1 MTHKTGQGKSGVS
14 PSEFMRNLRPELYSD
29 STERRQLYELDGATL
44 EYHLDTITSRNQTH
58 AFETFCR
65 KLCERTVCPN
75 LRPATGP
82 EGGGDSKADSE
93 TLPLADELAD
103 LLFFGEA
110 NAGRERWAFA
120 FSAKKRWTDKARA
133 DVASAIGT
141 GRDYQKVFFVTS
153 QFARSKDRARLEDEL
168 TREHGAQVTI
178 LDRSW
183 IVEQVIDHDHRD
195 LAVNYLNVGTEVRDG
210 GRLGPS
216 DYSRA
221 QQLEDLERSLVD
233 PEAFQGMALQRVS
246 EALVA
251 AKLSRS
257 LERPRIQTDGR
268 FARAIRLALSEGS
281 TYQQLEAQYES
292 LWTAFWWFDD
302 LALVNREYANFE
314 ARVLPS
320 DHAKFLEMLCN
331 LLQLLFNATLHKQL
345 AADDTDVV
353 ARASR
358 LRSRLAAIAEDKTRP
373 NNALEATTSAL
384 LIDLNSAVLAGNSE
398 GLSSLWPQFSAVL
411 DKAEGLGEFDATR
424 AINLIK
430 LFGQIAGSD
439 PAYSKLYD
447 QLVDFVSKRKS
458 EAEGALLLLDRAR
471 QLDFDRN
478 FEMIRLL
485 GRAVCQLTK
494 REHSD
499 SLAEATQLLALAY
512 RSAGLLWA
520 ARAICLFAVAT
531 MFIDAEE
538 GSDLP
543 ASVIPTV
550 MMLAWISVELH
561 DIPESLQAVRLA
573 RGCANGLPLTEDSQA
588 HFAKRLE
595 EFDLVFSYLTVNM
608 PEGTLQRLESLPNVL
623 LGLGLPNSRT
633 WLLYALGHEPAMRAE
648 GSIPEEESPDAVLQL
663 ACRLAAQMPPDQ
675 RLRPFLLNGRAPG
688 ECVTLVSGVR
698 IAIKHCGSVP
708 SMLAAESI
716 ASALEV
722 VFATLPERDVFA
734 HVQSFEL
741 DVLETSGISEPGFSL
756 AEDQLSATVSWPDAF
771 EPATLAQ
778 DGSLQRVL
786 IEIATR
792 VVAATCSMR
801 STHDTVKALFE
812 TDAVAQRV
820 SSITIAGNSRN
831 RVFGEKVAS
840 LDKWTAS
847 APKTYPLQAV
857 RPRIVPLSDAERR
870 PRTRAGTATPHEE
883 EQQPPRPTD
892 HRLLSTL
899 SVIDIALWNQARWRG
914 VAFFDFG
921 PGRPPAMGLM
931 FDIEGAAR
939 AIFERWRGRFGE
951 RDSKDSIF
959 VGIVR
964 GISNTHPT
972 HYRVL
977 ITSALPDP
985 DESGPDSRRLTTVA
999 SRIQTMEP
1007 ETSENLDRFLSAYQR
1022 TGVYWLAPVVLQQGG
1037 KPDLLADLAIFKQ
1050 AVSIK
1055 AADEIGRHDIEIMAL
1070 HAAHEEEDADGK
1082 QGVSN

>member
-1 MTHKTGQGKSGVS
+1 MTNKPGQGKSGVS
-14 PSEFMRNLRPELYSD
+14 PSTFMRNLRPELYSD
-29 STERRQLYELDGATL
+29 STERPRYELDRGTL
-44 EYHLDTITSRNQTH
+44 EYYLDTITSRNQTH

-133 DVASAIGT
+133 DVAAAIGT
-141 GRDYQKVFFVTS
+141 GRGYQKVFFVTS
-153 QFARSKDRARLEDEL
+153 QFTRSKDRARVEDEL

-183 IVEQVIDHDHRD
+183 IVDQIIDHDHRD
-195 LAVNYLNVGTEVRDG
+195 LAVNYLSVGTELRG
-210 GRLGPS
+210 RGRLGPS

-221 QQLEDLERSLVD
+221 QQLEDLERSLAD
-233 PEAFQGMALQRVS
+233 PEAFKGMGLQRVS

-257 LERPRIQTDGR
+257 LERPRIETDGR
-268 FARAIRLALSEGS
+268 FARAIRLARSEGS
-281 TYQQLEAQYES
+281 QYQQLEAQYES

-302 LALVNREYANFE
+302 IALVNREYTDFE
-314 ARVLPS
+314 GRVLAS

-345 AADDTDVV
+345 ASAGTDVA

-358 LRSRLAAIAEDKTRP
+358 LRSRLATIAEDKTRP
-373 NNALEATTSAL
+373 NNALEATTSVL
-384 LIDLNSAVLAGNSE
+384 LIDVNSAVLAGDSE

-411 DKAEGLGEFDATR
+411 DRAEGLGEFDATR
-424 AINLIK
+424 AANLIK
-430 LFGQIAGSD
+430 LFGQIAGAD

-447 QLVDFVSKRKS
+447 QLVDFVSQRKS

-485 GRAVCQLTK
+485 GRAVCHLTK

-499 SLAEATQLLALAY
+499 SLAEATQMLALAY

-538 GSDLP
+538 GSELP
-543 ASVIPTV
+543 ASVVPTV

-573 RGCANGLPLTEDSQA
+573 RGCANGLPLTEESRA

-595 EFDLVFSYLTVNM
+595 EFDLVLSYLTVNM
-608 PEGTLQRLESLPNVL
+608 PEEALRRLEPMPDVL
-623 LGLGLPNSRT
+623 LDLDLPHSRT

-648 GSIPEEESPDAVLQL
+648 GSIPEEESPEAVLQL
-663 ACRLAAQMPPDQ
+663 ASRLAAQMPPDQ
-675 RLRPFLLNGRAPG
+675 RLRPFLLNEKAPG

-698 IAIKHCGSVP
+698 IAIKHCGSVA

-716 ASALEV
+716 AAALDV

-734 HVQSFEL
+734 HVESFEL
-741 DVLETSGISEPGFSL
+741 EILEVSGIPEPGFRL
-756 AEDQLSATVSWPDAF
+756 AGDQLSATVSWPDAC

-778 DGSLQRVL
+778 DGSLQRTL
-786 IEIATR
+786 IEIAAGV
-792 VVAATCSMR
+792 VVATCFMPR
-801 STHDTVKALFE
+801 TRDTLKALFE
-812 TDAVAQRV
+812 TDAAAQRV

-831 RVFGEKVAS
+831 RVFGNKVAS
-840 LDKWTAS
+840 LDTWTAL
-847 APKTYPLQAV
+847 APRAYELQAL
-857 RPRIVPLSDAERR
+857 RPRIVPLSEAERR
-870 PRTRAGTATPHEE
+870 PRARSRTSIPPE

-899 SVIDIALWNQARWRG
+899 SVIDTALWNQARWRG

-921 PGRPPAMGLM
+921 PGLPPAMGLM
-931 FDIEGAAR
+931 FDNGGAAR
-939 AIFERWRGRFGE
+939 SIFERWRGRFGQ
-951 RDSKDSIF
+951 RDSKDGIF

-964 GISNTHPT
+964 GISKSHPT

-977 ITSALPDP
+977 ITSALPDS
-985 DESGPDSRRLTTVA
+985 DEREPDSRLLTTVA
-999 SRIQTMEP
+999 SRIQTMQP
-1007 ETSENLDRFLSAYQR
+1007 ETSENLERFLAAYRR
-1022 TGVYWLAPVVLQQGG
+1022 TGVYWLVPAVLRPGRE
-1037 KPDLLADLAIFKQ
+1037 PDLLADLAIFKQ

-1055 AADEIGRHDIEIMAL
+1055 SADEIGRNDIEIMAL
-1070 HAAHEEEDADGK
+1070 HAADE
-1082 QGVSN
+1082 